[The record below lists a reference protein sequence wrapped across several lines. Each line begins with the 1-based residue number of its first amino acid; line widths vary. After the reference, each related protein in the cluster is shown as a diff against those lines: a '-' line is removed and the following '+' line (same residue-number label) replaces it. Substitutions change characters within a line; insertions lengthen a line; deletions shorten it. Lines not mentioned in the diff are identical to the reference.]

1 MKGNVIITG
10 GNSQLAQCMKSVLST
25 RGMSFLFD
33 YNYIFATRE
42 ELDITE
48 EESIKNFISQYDDVK
63 YIVNCAAYTKVDQ
76 AQLEYETCKKINS
89 DGVKN
94 LGKYCKE
101 HDIFLITF
109 GTDYMYGSQK
119 ILSPI
124 TEGLHED
131 YDEYFLKNFAGP
143 ENVYGMTKKD
153 GYLNLCEL
161 WPANEYEK
169 HFLFINTSWLYSE
182 FGNNFV
188 KKIYNAVKNGE
199 HRKVVIDQIGTPT
212 YAQNLARFIIDYI
225 ELDEK
230 PLLGD
235 GYKPMLNFAGK
246 GIASWY
252 DLAKTVEDVVKENNA
267 TESLVQPCLSSEFRT
282 NAYRQQYTPLST
294 KLLED
299 KFGIDAYTRY
309 WREDVEMCVKNLK
322 LIDKI
327 NNTSDE

>member
-33 YNYIFATRE
+33 YNYVFTTHE

-48 EESIKNFISQYDDVK
+48 EESIEKFISKYDDAK

-109 GTDYMYGSQK
+109 GTDYMYGSQRE
-119 ILSPI
+119 LVPI
-124 TEGLHED
+124 TEGITED
-131 YDEYFLKNFAGP
+131 DDEYCLRDFVGP

-153 GYLNLCEL
+153 GYFNLCEL
-161 WPANEYEK
+161 WPSNEHEK

-182 FGNNFV
+182 FGDNFV
-188 KKIYNAVKNGE
+188 KKIYNAIKNGE
-199 HRKVVIDQIGTPT
+199 LRKVVIDQIGTPT

-252 DLAKTVEDVVKENNA
+252 DLAKTVEDVIKENSA
-267 TESLVQPCLSSEFRT
+267 TESLIQPCLSSELCT
-282 NAYRQQYTPLST
+282 KAYRQHYLPLST

-299 KFGIDAYTRY
+299 KFGVDAYTRY

-322 LIDKI
+322 IIDKI
-327 NNTSDE
+327 DEQ

>member
-1 MKGNVIITG
+1 MKGNIIITG

-25 RGMSFLFD
+25 RGMSLLFD
-33 YNYIFATRE
+33 YNYVFTTRE

-48 EESIKNFISQYDDVK
+48 KESIENFISKYDDVK

-76 AQLEYETCKKINS
+76 AQLESETCKKINT

-94 LGKYCKE
+94 LGIYCKE

-109 GTDYMYGSQK
+109 GTDYMYGSQRA
-119 ILSPI
+119 LVPI
-124 TEGLHED
+124 TEGITD
-131 YDEYFLKNFAGP
+131 FVGT
-143 ENVYGMTKKD
+143 ENIYGMTKKD
-153 GYLNLCEL
+153 GYFNLCEL
-161 WPANEYEK
+161 WSSNEYEK

-182 FGNNFV
+182 FGDNFV
-188 KKIYNAVKNGE
+188 KKIYNAIKNGE
-199 HRKVVIDQIGTPT
+199 PRKVVIDQIGTPT

-225 ELDEK
+225 ELDKK

-252 DLAKTVEDVVKENNA
+252 DLAKTVEDVVKENSA
-267 TESLVQPCLSSEFRT
+267 TESLIQPRLSLEVYT
-282 NAYRQQYTPLST
+282 KACRQHYSPLST

-299 KFGIDAYTRY
+299 KFGVDAYTRY

-322 LIDKI
+322 LIDEI
-327 NNTSDE
+327 DEQ

>member
-33 YNYIFATRE
+33 YNYVFTTRE

-48 EESIKNFISQYDDVK
+48 EESIEKFISKYDDVK

-76 AQLEYETCKKINS
+76 AQLESEACKKINT

-94 LGKYCKE
+94 LGMYCKE

-109 GTDYMYGSQK
+109 GTDYMYGSQRA
-119 ILSPI
+119 SVPI
-124 TEGLHED
+124 TEGITD
-131 YDEYFLKNFAGP
+131 FVGP

-153 GYLNLCEL
+153 GYFNLCEL
-161 WPANEYEK
+161 WPSNEYEK

-182 FGNNFV
+182 FGDNFI
-188 KKIYNAVKNGE
+188 KKIYNAIKNGE
-199 HRKVVIDQIGTPT
+199 LRKVVIDQIGTPT
-212 YAQNLARFIIDYI
+212 YAQNLSRFIIDYI
-225 ELDEK
+225 ELDKK

-235 GYKPMLNFAGK
+235 KHKSMLNFAGK

-252 DLAKTVEDVVKENNA
+252 DLAKTVEDVVKENST
-267 TESLVQPCLSSEFRT
+267 TESLIQPCLSSEFCT
-282 NAYRQQYTPLST
+282 TAYRQH
-294 KLLED
+294 
-299 KFGIDAYTRY
+299 
-309 WREDVEMCVKNLK
+309 
-322 LIDKI
+322 
-327 NNTSDE
+327 

>member
-33 YNYIFATRE
+33 YNYVFTTRE

-48 EESIKNFISQYDDVK
+48 EESIEKFTSKYDDVK

-76 AQLEYETCKKINS
+76 AQLESETCKKINT

-94 LGKYCKE
+94 LGMYCKE

-109 GTDYMYGSQK
+109 GTDYMYGSQRA
-119 ILSPI
+119 LVPI
-124 TEGLHED
+124 TEEITD
-131 YDEYFLKNFAGP
+131 FVDI
-143 ENVYGMTKKD
+143 ENIYGMTKKD
-153 GYLNLCEL
+153 GYFNLCEL
-161 WPANEYEK
+161 WPSNEYEK

-182 FGNNFV
+182 FGDNFV
-188 KKIYNAVKNGE
+188 KKIYNAIKNGE
-199 HRKVVIDQIGTPT
+199 FRKVVIDQIGTPT

-225 ELDEK
+225 ELDKK
-230 PLLGD
+230 PLLGE

-252 DLAKTVEDVVKENNA
+252 DLAKTVEDVVKENSA
-267 TESLVQPCLSSEFRT
+267 IESLIQPRLSLEVYT
-282 NAYRQQYTPLST
+282 KACRQHYSPLST

-299 KFGIDAYTRY
+299 KFGVDAYTRY

-322 LIDKI
+322 LIDEI
-327 NNTSDE
+327 DEQ

>member
-10 GNSQLAQCMKSVLST
+10 GNSQLAQCIKSVLST
-25 RGMSFLFD
+25 REMSFLFD
-33 YNYIFATRE
+33 YNYIFATCE

-48 EESIKNFISQYDDVK
+48 EENLEKFISKYDDVK
-63 YIVNCAAYTKVDQ
+63 YIVNCAAYTKVSQ
-76 AQLEYETCKKINS
+76 AQLEHEICQKINS

-101 HDIFLITF
+101 HDVFLITF
-109 GTDYMYGSQK
+109 GTDCMYGNQK
-119 ILSPI
+119 ALVSI
-124 TEGLHED
+124 TEGITED
-131 YDEYFLKNFAGP
+131 DDECCLRDFVGT
-143 ENVYGMTKKD
+143 ENVYGNS
-153 GYLNLCEL
+153 YFNLCEL

-188 KKIYNAVKNGE
+188 KKIYNAIKNGE

-225 ELDEK
+225 EVDEK

-246 GIASWY
+246 GVASWY
-252 DLAKTVEDVVKENNA
+252 DLAKTVEDIIKENSA
-267 TESLVQPCLSSEFRT
+267 TESLIQPCLSSEFCT
-282 NAYRQQYTPLST
+282 KAYRQHYTPLST

-299 KFGIDAYTRY
+299 KFGVDAYTRY

-322 LIDKI
+322 LIEK
-327 NNTSDE
+327 NLLDEQ

>member
-1 MKGNVIITG
+1 MKGKVIITG
-10 GNSQLAQCMKSVLST
+10 GNSQLAQCIKSVLST
-25 RGMSFLFD
+25 REMSFLFD

-48 EESIKNFISQYDDVK
+48 EESIEKFISKYDDVK

-76 AQLEYETCKKINS
+76 AQLEYEICKKINS

-101 HDIFLITF
+101 HNIFLITF
-109 GTDYMYGSQK
+109 GTDYMYGSQRA
-119 ILSPI
+119 LVPI
-124 TEGLHED
+124 TEGITED
-131 YDEYFLKNFAGP
+131 DDEYCLRDFVGP
-143 ENVYGMTKKD
+143 ENVYGMTKKE
-153 GYLNLCEL
+153 GYFNLCEL

-188 KKIYNAVKNGE
+188 KKIYNAIKNGE

-230 PLLGD
+230 PLLGG

-252 DLAKTVEDVVKENNA
+252 DLAKTVEDIIKENSA
-267 TESLVQPCLSSEFRT
+267 TESLIQPCLSSEFYT
-282 NAYRQQYTPLST
+282 KAYRQHYSPLST

-299 KFGIDAYTRY
+299 KFGVDAYTRY
-309 WREDVEMCVKNLK
+309 WREDVEMCVRNLK
-322 LIDKI
+322 LIEK
-327 NNTSDE
+327 NLVDEQ

>member
-10 GNSQLAQCMKSVLST
+10 GNSQLAQCIKSVLST
-25 RGMSFLFD
+25 REMSFLFD
-33 YNYIFATRE
+33 YNYIFATCE

-48 EESIKNFISQYDDVK
+48 EENLEKFISKYDDVK

-76 AQLEYETCKKINS
+76 AQLESEACKKINT

-94 LGKYCKE
+94 LGMYCKE

-109 GTDYMYGSQK
+109 GTDCMYGSQRA
-119 ILSPI
+119 LVSI
-124 TEGLHED
+124 TEGITED
-131 YDEYFLKNFAGP
+131 NDEYCLRDFVGT
-143 ENVYGMTKKD
+143 ENVYD
-153 GYLNLCEL
+153 NSYFNLCKL

-182 FGNNFV
+182 FGDNFV
-188 KKIYNAVKNGE
+188 KKIYDAVKNGE
-199 HRKVVIDQIGTPT
+199 RKKVVINQIGTPT

-230 PLLGD
+230 PLLSD
-235 GYKPMLNFAGK
+235 GYKSMLNFADK

-252 DLAKTVEDVVKENNA
+252 DLAKTVEDIIKENSA
-267 TESLVQPCLSSEFRT
+267 TESLIHPCLSSEFHT
-282 NAYRQQYTPLST
+282 NTYRQHYTPLNT

-299 KFGIDAYTRY
+299 KFGVDAYTRY

-322 LIDKI
+322 LIEK
-327 NNTSDE
+327 NLLDEQ

>member
-10 GNSQLAQCMKSVLST
+10 GNSQLAQCIKSVLST
-25 RGMSFLFD
+25 REMSFLFD
-33 YNYIFATRE
+33 YNYIFATCE

-48 EESIKNFISQYDDVK
+48 EENLEKFISKYDDVK
-63 YIVNCAAYTKVDQ
+63 YIVNCAAYTKVSQ
-76 AQLEYETCKKINS
+76 AQLEHEICQKINS

-101 HDIFLITF
+101 HDVFLITF
-109 GTDYMYGSQK
+109 GTDCMYGNQK
-119 ILSPI
+119 ALVSI
-124 TEGLHED
+124 TEGITED
-131 YDEYFLKNFAGP
+131 DDEYCLRDFVGT
-143 ENVYGMTKKD
+143 ENVYGNS
-153 GYLNLCEL
+153 YFNLCEL

-188 KKIYNAVKNGE
+188 KKIYDAVKNGE
-199 HRKVVIDQIGTPT
+199 RKKVVMNQIGTPT

-225 ELDEK
+225 EVDEK

-246 GIASWY
+246 GVASWY
-252 DLAKTVEDVVKENNA
+252 DLAKTVEDIIKENSA
-267 TESLVQPCLSSEFRT
+267 TESLIQPCLSSEFCT
-282 NAYRQQYTPLST
+282 KAYRQHYTPLST

-299 KFGIDAYTRY
+299 KFGVDAYTRY

-322 LIDKI
+322 LIEK
-327 NNTSDE
+327 NLVDEQ

>member
-10 GNSQLAQCMKSVLST
+10 GNSQLAQCIKSVLST
-25 RGMSFLFD
+25 REMSFLFD
-33 YNYIFATRE
+33 YNYIFATCE

-48 EESIKNFISQYDDVK
+48 EENLEKFISKYDDVK
-63 YIVNCAAYTKVDQ
+63 YIVNCAAYTKVSQ
-76 AQLEYETCKKINS
+76 AQLEHEICQKINS

-101 HDIFLITF
+101 HDVFLITF
-109 GTDYMYGSQK
+109 GTDCMYGNQK
-119 ILSPI
+119 ALVSI
-124 TEGLHED
+124 TEGITED
-131 YDEYFLKNFAGP
+131 DDEYCLRDFVGT
-143 ENVYGMTKKD
+143 ENVYGNS
-153 GYLNLCEL
+153 YFNLCEL

-188 KKIYNAVKNGE
+188 KKIYDAVKNGE
-199 HRKVVIDQIGTPT
+199 RKKVVMNQIGTPT

-225 ELDEK
+225 EVDEK

-246 GIASWY
+246 GVASWY
-252 DLAKTVEDVVKENNA
+252 DLAKTVEDIIKENSA
-267 TESLVQPCLSSEFRT
+267 TESLIQPCLSSEFCT
-282 NAYRQQYTPLST
+282 KAYRQHYTPLST

-299 KFGIDAYTRY
+299 KFGVDDYTRY

-322 LIDKI
+322 LIEK
-327 NNTSDE
+327 NLVDEQ

>member
-33 YNYIFATRE
+33 YNYVFTTRE

-48 EESIKNFISQYDDVK
+48 EESIKKFISKYDDVK

-76 AQLEYETCKKINS
+76 AQLESEACKKINT

-94 LGKYCKE
+94 LGMYCKE

-109 GTDYMYGSQK
+109 GTDYMYGSQRA
-119 ILSPI
+119 LVPI
-124 TEGLHED
+124 TEGITD
-131 YDEYFLKNFAGP
+131 FVGP
-143 ENVYGMTKKD
+143 ENIYGMTKKD
-153 GYLNLCEL
+153 GYFNLCEL
-161 WPANEYEK
+161 WPSNEHEK

-188 KKIYNAVKNGE
+188 KKIYNAIKNGE
-199 HRKVVIDQIGTPT
+199 LRKVVIDQIGTPT

-225 ELDEK
+225 ELDKK

-252 DLAKTVEDVVKENNA
+252 DLAKTVEDIIKENSA
-267 TESLVQPCLSSEFRT
+267 TESLIQPCLSLEFCT
-282 NAYRQQYTPLST
+282 KAYRQHYLPLST

-299 KFGIDAYTRY
+299 KFGVDAYTRY

-322 LIDKI
+322 IIDEI
-327 NNTSDE
+327 DEQ

>member
-33 YNYIFATRE
+33 YNYVFTTRE
-42 ELDITE
+42 ELDITKK
-48 EESIKNFISQYDDVK
+48 ESIENFISRYDDVK

-76 AQLEYETCKKINS
+76 AQLEYETCKKVNT

-94 LGKYCKE
+94 LGIYCKE

-109 GTDYMYGSQK
+109 GTDYMYGSQRA
-119 ILSPI
+119 LVPI
-124 TEGLHED
+124 TEEITD
-131 YDEYFLKNFAGP
+131 FVDI
-143 ENVYGMTKKD
+143 ENIYGMTKKD
-153 GYLNLCEL
+153 GYFNLCEL
-161 WPANEYEK
+161 WPSNEYEK

-182 FGNNFV
+182 FGDNFV
-188 KKIYNAVKNGE
+188 KKIYNAIKNGE
-199 HRKVVIDQIGTPT
+199 PRKVVIDQIGTPT

-225 ELDEK
+225 ELDKK

-252 DLAKTVEDVVKENNA
+252 DLAKTVEDVVKENSA
-267 TESLVQPCLSSEFRT
+267 TESLIQPRLSLEVYT
-282 NAYRQQYTPLST
+282 KACRQHYSPLST

-299 KFGIDAYTRY
+299 KFGVDSYTRY

-322 LIDKI
+322 LIDEI
-327 NNTSDE
+327 DEQ

>member
-33 YNYIFATRE
+33 YNYVFTTRE

-48 EESIKNFISQYDDVK
+48 EESIEKFISKYDDVK

-76 AQLEYETCKKINS
+76 AQLESEACKKINT

-94 LGKYCKE
+94 LGMYCKE

-109 GTDYMYGSQK
+109 GTDYMYGSQRA
-119 ILSPI
+119 SVPI
-124 TEGLHED
+124 TEGITD
-131 YDEYFLKNFAGP
+131 FVGP

-153 GYLNLCEL
+153 GYFNLCEL
-161 WPANEYEK
+161 WPSNEYEK

-182 FGNNFV
+182 FGDNFI
-188 KKIYNAVKNGE
+188 KKIYNAIKNGE
-199 HRKVVIDQIGTPT
+199 LRKVVIDQIGTPT
-212 YAQNLARFIIDYI
+212 YAQNLSRFIIDYI
-225 ELDEK
+225 ELDKK

-235 GYKPMLNFAGK
+235 KHKSMLNFAGK

-252 DLAKTVEDVVKENNA
+252 DLAKTVEDVVKENST
-267 TESLVQPCLSSEFRT
+267 TESLIQPCLSSEFCT
-282 NAYRQQYTPLST
+282 KAYRQHYSPLST

-299 KFGIDAYTRY
+299 KFGVDVYTRH
-309 WREDVEMCVKNLK
+309 WREDVKMCVKNLK
-322 LIDKI
+322 LIEK
-327 NNTSDE
+327 NLVDEQ

>member
-10 GNSQLAQCMKSVLST
+10 GNSQLAQCIKSVLST
-25 RGMSFLFD
+25 REMSFLFD
-33 YNYIFATRE
+33 YNYIFATCE

-48 EESIKNFISQYDDVK
+48 EENLEKFISKYDDVK
-63 YIVNCAAYTKVDQ
+63 YIVNCAAYTKVSQ
-76 AQLEYETCKKINS
+76 AQLEHEICQKINS

-101 HDIFLITF
+101 HDVFLITF
-109 GTDYMYGSQK
+109 GTDCMYGNQK
-119 ILSPI
+119 ALVSI
-124 TEGLHED
+124 TEGITED
-131 YDEYFLKNFAGP
+131 DDEYCLRDFVGT
-143 ENVYGMTKKD
+143 ENVYGNS
-153 GYLNLCEL
+153 YFNLCEL

-188 KKIYNAVKNGE
+188 KKIYNAIKNGE

-225 ELDEK
+225 EVDEK

-246 GIASWY
+246 GVASWY
-252 DLAKTVEDVVKENNA
+252 DLAKTVEDIIKENSA
-267 TESLVQPCLSSEFRT
+267 TESLIQPCLSSEFCT
-282 NAYRQQYTPLST
+282 KAYRQHYTPLST

-299 KFGIDAYTRY
+299 KFGVDAYTRY

-322 LIDKI
+322 LIEK
-327 NNTSDE
+327 NLLDEQ

>member
-25 RGMSFLFD
+25 REMSFLFD

-48 EESIKNFISQYDDVK
+48 EESIEKFISKYDDVK

-76 AQLEYETCKKINS
+76 AQLETEACKKINT

-94 LGKYCKE
+94 LGMYCKE

-109 GTDYMYGSQK
+109 GTDYMYGSQRA
-119 ILSPI
+119 LVPI
-124 TEGLHED
+124 TEGITD
-131 YDEYFLKNFAGP
+131 FVGP
-143 ENVYGMTKKD
+143 ENIYGMTKKD
-153 GYLNLCEL
+153 GYFNLCEL
-161 WPANEYEK
+161 WPSNEYEK

-182 FGNNFV
+182 FGDNFV
-188 KKIYNAVKNGE
+188 KKIYNAIKNGE
-199 HRKVVIDQIGTPT
+199 LRKVVIDQIGTPT

-225 ELDEK
+225 ELDKK

-235 GYKPMLNFAGK
+235 EHKPMLNFAGK
-246 GIASWY
+246 GITSWY
-252 DLAKTVEDVVKENNA
+252 DLAKTVEDVVKENSA
-267 TESLVQPCLSSEFRT
+267 TESLIQPCLSLEFYT
-282 NAYRQQYTPLST
+282 KACRQHYSPLST

-299 KFGIDAYTRY
+299 KFGVDSYTRH
-309 WREDVEMCVKNLK
+309 WRDDVEMCVKNLK
-322 LIDKI
+322 LIDEI
-327 NNTSDE
+327 DEQ